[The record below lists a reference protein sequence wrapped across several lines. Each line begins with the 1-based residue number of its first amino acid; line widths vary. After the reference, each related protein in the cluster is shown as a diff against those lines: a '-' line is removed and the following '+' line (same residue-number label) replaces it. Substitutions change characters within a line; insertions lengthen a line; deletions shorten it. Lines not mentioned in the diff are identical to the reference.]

1 MYGSVGVLEGQ
12 DFVMKSKTQHN
23 WSEQGG
29 GDLDYQA
36 PSGDLFEAIVSLQG
50 AERHALGAC
59 FWEANVAAGGW
70 IRRVKDG
77 GGGGG
82 L

>member
-1 MYGSVGVLEGQ
+1 
-12 DFVMKSKTQHN
+12 MKSKTQHN

-36 PSGDLFEAIVSLQG
+36 PNGDLFCEDFEATVSLQA

-77 GGGGG
+77 EEAESYEM
-82 L
+82 